1 MLYSRLCVGVRERAL
16 HSQVFVERLVLPDE
30 RVDKLELALAESQ
43 VQTQKHK
50 HTHTHTHTHKRT
62 GIKEIGEGVSWVG
75 SRVRVWVCGCE

>member
-50 HTHTHTHTHKRT
+50 HTHTHTHTNAQVLK
-62 GIKEIGEGVSWVG
+62 K
-75 SRVRVWVCGCE
+75 